1 MLWYAS
7 GRSPFDPH
15 DGRDFLD
22 TIGLTPSFCATKFG
36 SAQDFLGLTDDEA
49 EYIELQLS
57 LAALLRKRRQSV
69 GYTQTEVAD
78 LIGSSQSRV
87 AKMEAGDPSV
97 SVDLLIRTL
106 LALGVNRKQVGRAI
120 GAIAS
125 AQIPPKARN
134 FRRRRPITKHA
145 RGTPRT
151 HQEGKVCFAH
161 GGHRELERR
170 RRS

>member
-1 MLWYAS
+1 MKAS
-7 GRSPFDPH
+7 KRRRLEAQGW
-15 DGRDFLD
+15 
-22 TIGLTPSFCATKFG
+22 KFG
-36 SAQDFLGLTDDEA
+36 SAQDFLGLTDEEA

-57 LAALLRKRRQSV
+57 LAALLRKRRESV

-120 GAIAS
+120 GATAS
-125 AQIPPKARN
+125 
-134 FRRRRPITKHA
+134 
-145 RGTPRT
+145 
-151 HQEGKVCFAH
+151 
-161 GGHRELERR
+161 
-170 RRS
+170 S